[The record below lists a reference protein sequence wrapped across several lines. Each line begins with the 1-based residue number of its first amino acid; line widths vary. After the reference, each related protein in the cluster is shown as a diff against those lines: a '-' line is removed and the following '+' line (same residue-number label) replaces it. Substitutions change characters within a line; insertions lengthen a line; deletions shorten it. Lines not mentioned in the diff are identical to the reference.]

1 MGIYQKIKKSIRYW
15 ILRNL
20 PACRQTVAMIS
31 ESMER
36 QLTLRERTLV
46 KVHLWA
52 CSWCQWYM
60 EHLQLLR
67 DTLRAQPTEPSEV
80 NFSNAPGLSDE
91 ARDRLKRALS
101 SKD

>member
-1 MGIYQKIKKSIRYW
+1 MGIYQKIKKSIRFW

-20 PACRQTVAMIS
+20 PACRQTVALIS

-36 QLTLRERTLV
+36 PLTLRERVLV
-46 KVHLWA
+46 KIHLWA

-67 DTLRAQPTEPSEV
+67 YTLRAQPSEPAEV
-80 NFSNAPGLSDE
+80 NYSDAPGLSNE
-91 ARDRLKRALS
+91 ARERLKRALS
-101 SKD
+101 NSD

>member
-20 PACRQTVAMIS
+20 PACRQTVAIIS

-36 QLTLRERTLV
+36 QLSLREKVLV

-60 EHLQLLR
+60 EHLLLLR
-67 DTLRAQPTEPSEV
+67 DTLRAQPTEPSEG
-80 NFSNAPGLSDE
+80 NLSNTPGLSDE
-91 ARDRLKRALS
+91 ARERLKRALS